1 MKLSDAV
8 GMGVP
13 VLKSM
18 ENAYHCRPIGAPV
31 EIPQKDMRTGL
42 DFVPCGGY
50 VVSALHGP
58 DVPIV

>member
-1 MKLSDAV
+1 
-8 GMGVP
+8 
-13 VLKSM
+13 M

-31 EIPQKDMRTGL
+31 EIPQKHMRTGL